1 VKASSNLSK
10 DQARSM
16 EKELAVLTRLQ
27 YEALQRS
34 SYLRMSQSEAEEY
47 DKRRLTIGELCE
59 LLAKYK
65 SDNS

>member
-1 VKASSNLSK
+1 
-10 DQARSM
+10 M